1 MFDIVIIGAGIIGT
15 MLARQLSFYHLKTAV
30 VERNSDVADG
40 TSMANSAI
48 VHTGYDPEDG
58 TLKAQLNAEG
68 ARMYPSLLQQLHCH
82 HKNTGA
88 FIAACGEKEEEH
100 LTILRQRADQRGI
113 PYRILDGDQA
123 RKEEPHLSDAVTK
136 VIDFYTTEVIY
147 PWEAALRCME
157 NAVNNGT
164 KLYLNTEVTGIEKTD
179 TGYRIISNDMTL
191 DTAMVI
197 NCAGVNA
204 PLIHDMID
212 SHRDY
217 EIIPRKGEYYV
228 LDHDCQPVR
237 HIIFPVPGPAGKGV
251 LAVPT
256 VYGNT
261 LIGPNALECDRDDVS
276 TTSQGLQAVRQA
288 ITKTLKDIPMSH
300 NIRTFA
306 GIRATSSRHD
316 FIIEEVRSAPGFI
329 DVAGI
334 ESPGLASAPAI
345 VSKIVHDFVE
355 PYLHPHM
362 NESASHTV
370 EPPVIMNE
378 LSMEQQNE
386 MIRRN
391 PLYGKIVC
399 RCENVSE
406 QEIID
411 CMHRPVPATTIKGV
425 KKRVRPGMGRCQGGF
440 CQPYVLRILAQQN
453 GKKKT
458 EICMDEPGSCILVKE
473 NRL

>member
-1 MFDIVIIGAGIIGT
+1 MKKIKQIYQNITNITAGVSADHVGAYAAQTSYFFMLCMIPIILLLLT
-15 MLARQLSFYHLKTAV
+15 MVQYTPVTKADVMTAV
-30 VERNSDVADG
+30 IQVFPSSVDSLITSIVNQVYNQSTGVIPITIVVALW
-40 TSMANSAI
+40 S
-48 VHTGYDPEDG
+48 
-58 TLKAQLNAEG
+58 
-68 ARMYPSLLQQLHCH
+68 
-82 HKNTGA
+82 
-88 FIAACGEKEEEH
+88 
-100 LTILRQRADQRGI
+100 
-113 PYRILDGDQA
+113 
-123 RKEEPHLSDAVTK
+123 
-136 VIDFYTTEVIY
+136 
-147 PWEAALRCME
+147 
-157 NAVNNGT
+157 
-164 KLYLNTEVTGIEKTD
+164 
-179 TGYRIISNDMTL
+179 
-191 DTAMVI
+191 
-197 NCAGVNA
+197 
-204 PLIHDMID
+204 
-212 SHRDY
+212 
-217 EIIPRKGEYYV
+217 
-228 LDHDCQPVR
+228 
-237 HIIFPVPGPAGKGV
+237 AGKGV

-276 TTSQGLQAVRQA
+276 TTSQGLQAVRVA
-288 ITKTLKDIPMSH
+288 ITKTLKDIPMNH

-355 PYLHPHM
+355 PYLHPHT